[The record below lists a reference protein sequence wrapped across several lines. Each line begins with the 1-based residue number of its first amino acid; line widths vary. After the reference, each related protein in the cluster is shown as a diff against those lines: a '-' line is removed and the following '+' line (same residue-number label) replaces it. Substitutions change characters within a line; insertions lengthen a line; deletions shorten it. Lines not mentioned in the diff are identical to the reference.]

1 MDQRLT
7 KIKQCEA
14 RIEEVLWSLEVA
26 GDNKGALE
34 AYKAAEAELRALLAD
49 AAPSEMAETQRV
61 LAYCLMREGNVLR
74 ATGHPDEAG
83 RLSEEEI
90 ETARASGDSI
100 TLARSLMSHGTNLLV
115 GGDLAR
121 GQSLL
126 DEAKALFTSSD
137 SYDHKQGLGWCWILR
152 ADLMNAG
159 LLTWDAGAVI
169 SAAESALA
177 LLLPIENWPGVARAY
192 AARAPRSIGRP
203 SGRPKQRALR
213 SRIRSLPAG
222 GNPRGAA
229 RPGQHAD
236 EGRDGRLSPHP
247 ERVTLA
253 A

>member
-115 GGDLAR
+115 GGGPRSRPEPARRGESAVHVQRQLRPQAGLGMVLDPAR
-121 GQSLL
+121 GP
-126 DEAKALFTSSD
+126 DERWASDVGCRSGDLRCRERARSS
-137 SYDHKQGLGWCWILR
+137 
-152 ADLMNAG
+152 
-159 LLTWDAGAVI
+159 
-169 SAAESALA
+169 
-177 LLLPIENWPGVARAY
+177 
-192 AARAPRSIGRP
+192 
-203 SGRPKQRALR
+203 
-213 SRIRSLPAG
+213 
-222 GNPRGAA
+222 
-229 RPGQHAD
+229 
-236 EGRDGRLSPHP
+236 SPD
-247 ERVTLA
+247 
-253 A
+253 